1 MKRSYNPTS
10 LVGNLPLDENCFG
23 DYCLLLNVLGFPFFL
38 EELEASFLI
47 TG

>member
-23 DYCLLLNVLGFPFFL
+23 DYCLLLNVLGFHFFL
-38 EELEASFLI
+38 DELEASSLI
-47 TG
+47 AG